1 MNFQTIQYLL
11 EFMLKNQFFLLK
23 NFLDTYPLISATFCT
38 FICPYSVGWSN
49 NSILYVYIR
58 RDKKGG
64 AQLFLLLL
72 PTIVHVCVRNSY
84 RSSIDK
90 GKELYSLLSSR
101 LAFVKIGRKHSLS
114 ETETFEFFNFVRI
127 QQCCV
132 CVRHSV
138 LKNIHTK
145 WKLGE
150 LITIL

>member
-1 MNFQTIQYLL
+1 
-11 EFMLKNQFFLLK
+11 MLKNQFFFIQEFFF
-23 NFLDTYPLISATFCT
+23 FLDSYHLIFATFCT
-38 FICPYSVGWSN
+38 FICPHSMGWSN
-49 NSILYVYIR
+49 NSSICIR

-72 PTIVHVCVRNSY
+72 PTIVHVCPKLLRVQTREKN
-84 RSSIDK
+84 
-90 GKELYSLLSSR
+90 SLLSSR
-101 LAFVKIGRKHSLS
+101 LAFVKIGRRHSLS
-114 ETETFEFFNFVRI
+114 ETETFEFFNFVII

-150 LITIL
+150 LIIVVIL